1 MGKRMGGAGFDG
13 HRVQTVAITGPW
25 EAITRSQVASPSVL
39 GKTRKT
45 GTALV
50 RFSESDISLI

>member
-1 MGKRMGGAGFDG
+1 MGGAGFDG